1 MQLLLTP
8 SVYYL
13 PLPMLHLATSV
24 ARPNLISLGTCMGKF
39 SKSGK
44 FKLGVTSLDW
54 LAKYA
59 KYKVG
64 NGASDGMWR
73 RWRVCSSEGENEGIA
88 GDCVEGRQSWKG
100 MG

>member
-1 MQLLLTP
+1 MHGCPGSCNRKLAHANYA

-44 FKLGVTSLDW
+44 FKLGVTALDW
-54 LAKYA
+54 MAKYA
-59 KYKVG
+59 KYKVSRA
-64 NGASDGMWR
+64 ASCEDRSTPR
-73 RWRVCSSEGENEGIA
+73 RSC
-88 GDCVEGRQSWKG
+88 
-100 MG
+100 